1 MENKVMRII
10 AEISEVNESEI
21 RMESELVDD
30 LEVDSMMSLEIL
42 TELEREFDI
51 RISEKDLADFV
62 TVGDIFNF
70 VKEKVDEKKYNLW
83 KHNLWCKGEFGLRI
97 N

>member
-42 TELEREFDI
+42 TELEREFGI

-70 VKEKVDEKKYNLW
+70 VKEKVDEKK
-83 KHNLWCKGEFGLRI
+83 
-97 N
+97 

>member
-10 AEISEVNESEI
+10 AEIWEVNESEI

-42 TELEREFDI
+42 TELEREFGI
-51 RISEKDLADFV
+51 QISETDLADFV

-70 VKEKVDEKKYNLW
+70 
-83 KHNLWCKGEFGLRI
+83 
-97 N
+97 

>member
-10 AEISEVNESEI
+10 AEISEVSESEI

-70 VKEKVDEKKYNLW
+70 VKEKID
-83 KHNLWCKGEFGLRI
+83 
-97 N
+97 

>member
-42 TELEREFDI
+42 TELEREFGI
-51 RISEKDLADFV
+51 QISETDLADFV
-62 TVGDIFNF
+62 TVGDIFNL
-70 VKEKVDEKKYNLW
+70 VKEKVDGKK
-83 KHNLWCKGEFGLRI
+83 
-97 N
+97 

>member
-21 RMESELVDD
+21 RIESELVDD

-42 TELEREFDI
+42 TELEREFGI
-51 RISEKDLADFV
+51 QISETDLADFV

-70 VKEKVDEKKYNLW
+70 VKEKVDGKK
-83 KHNLWCKGEFGLRI
+83 
-97 N
+97 

>member
-70 VKEKVDEKKYNLW
+70 VKEKVD
-83 KHNLWCKGEFGLRI
+83 
-97 N
+97 

>member
-10 AEISEVNESEI
+10 AEISEVSESEI

-70 VKEKVDEKKYNLW
+70 VKEKVDEKKIRL
-83 KHNLWCKGEFGLRI
+83 
-97 N
+97 

>member
-42 TELEREFDI
+42 TELEREFGI
-51 RISEKDLADFV
+51 QISETDLADFV

-70 VKEKVDEKKYNLW
+70 VKEKVDEKK
-83 KHNLWCKGEFGLRI
+83 
-97 N
+97 

>member
-42 TELEREFDI
+42 TELEREFGI
-51 RISEKDLADFV
+51 QISETDLADFV

-70 VKEKVDEKKYNLW
+70 VKEKVYGKK
-83 KHNLWCKGEFGLRI
+83 
-97 N
+97 

>member
-10 AEISEVNESEI
+10 AEISKVNESEI

-42 TELEREFDI
+42 TELEREFGI
-51 RISEKDLADFV
+51 QISETDLADFV

-70 VKEKVDEKKYNLW
+70 VKEKVDGKK
-83 KHNLWCKGEFGLRI
+83 
-97 N
+97 

>member
-30 LEVDSMMSLEIL
+30 LEVDSM
-42 TELEREFDI
+42 
-51 RISEKDLADFV
+51 
-62 TVGDIFNF
+62 N
-70 VKEKVDEKKYNLW
+70 
-83 KHNLWCKGEFGLRI
+83 
-97 N
+97 

>member
-42 TELEREFDI
+42 TELER
-51 RISEKDLADFV
+51 
-62 TVGDIFNF
+62 
-70 VKEKVDEKKYNLW
+70 
-83 KHNLWCKGEFGLRI
+83 
-97 N
+97 

>member
-1 MENKVMRII
+1 
-10 AEISEVNESEI
+10 
-21 RMESELVDD
+21 MESELVDD

-70 VKEKVDEKKYNLW
+70 VKEKIDEKKIKL
-83 KHNLWCKGEFGLRI
+83 
-97 N
+97 

>member
-70 VKEKVDEKKYNLW
+70 VKEKVDEKK
-83 KHNLWCKGEFGLRI
+83 
-97 N
+97 

>member
-42 TELEREFDI
+42 TELEREN
-51 RISEKDLADFV
+51 LASRYQKQIWQILLPLETFL
-62 TVGDIFNF
+62 TS
-70 VKEKVDEKKYNLW
+70 
-83 KHNLWCKGEFGLRI
+83 
-97 N
+97 

>member
-70 VKEKVDEKKYNLW
+70 VKEKVDGKK
-83 KHNLWCKGEFGLRI
+83 
-97 N
+97 

>member
-42 TELEREFDI
+42 TELERDFGI
-51 RISEKDLADFV
+51 QISETDLADFV

-70 VKEKVDEKKYNLW
+70 VKEKVDGKK
-83 KHNLWCKGEFGLRI
+83 
-97 N
+97 

>member
-42 TELEREFDI
+42 TELERET
-51 RISEKDLADFV
+51 DLADFV

-70 VKEKVDEKKYNLW
+70 VKEKVDGKK
-83 KHNLWCKGEFGLRI
+83 
-97 N
+97 

>member
-70 VKEKVDEKKYNLW
+70 MKEKVDEKK
-83 KHNLWCKGEFGLRI
+83 
-97 N
+97 

>member
-42 TELEREFDI
+42 TELEREFGI
-51 RISEKDLADFV
+51 QISETDLADFV
-62 TVGDIFNF
+62 TVGDI
-70 VKEKVDEKKYNLW
+70 LTS
-83 KHNLWCKGEFGLRI
+83 
-97 N
+97 

>member
-70 VKEKVDEKKYNLW
+70 VKEKIDKK
-83 KHNLWCKGEFGLRI
+83 K
-97 N
+97 

>member
-30 LEVDSMMSLEIL
+30 LEVDS
-42 TELEREFDI
+42 
-51 RISEKDLADFV
+51 
-62 TVGDIFNF
+62 
-70 VKEKVDEKKYNLW
+70 
-83 KHNLWCKGEFGLRI
+83 
-97 N
+97 